1 MQHIKEALRS
11 FVQKE
16 GLDNGIQE
24 QKAIS
29 VWPEVVGENISANS
43 LPKSIN
49 SGILIVEVSNTVWR
63 QELQLQK
70 NTIIKKINNVLTKK
84 IIKDIRFL

>member
-16 GLDNGIQE
+16 GLDKGIQE
-24 QKAIS
+24 QKAIN

-49 SGILIVEVSNTVWR
+49 SGILIVEVSNAVWR

>member
-11 FVQKE
+11 FVEKE
-16 GLDNGIQE
+16 GLDRGIQE
-24 QKAIS
+24 QKAVT

-43 LPKSIN
+43 LAKSIS
-49 SGILIVEVSNTVWR
+49 SGILTVEVSNAVWR

-70 NTIIKKINNVLTKK
+70 SAIIEKINKVLTRKT
-84 IIKDIRFL
+84 IKDIRFL

>member
-11 FVQKE
+11 FVEKE
-16 GLDNGIQE
+16 GLDRGIQE
-24 QKAIS
+24 QKAVS

-43 LPKSIN
+43 LAKSIS
-49 SGILIVEVSNTVWR
+49 SGILTVEVSNAVWR

-70 NTIIKKINNVLTKK
+70 NDIINQLNTALTKK
-84 IIKDIRFL
+84 TIKDIRFI

>member
-11 FVQKE
+11 FVKKE
-16 GLDNGIQE
+16 GLDRGIQE
-24 QKAIS
+24 QKAVS

-43 LPKSIN
+43 LAKSIS
-49 SGILIVEVSNTVWR
+49 SGILVVEVSNAVWR

-70 NTIIKKINNVLTKK
+70 NAIIEKINKVLTRKT
-84 IIKDIRFL
+84 IKDIRFL

>member
-16 GLDNGIQE
+16 GLDRGIRE

-43 LPKSIN
+43 RPKSIN

>member
-11 FVQKE
+11 FVKKE
-16 GLDNGIQE
+16 GLDRGIQE
-24 QKAIS
+24 QKAVS

-43 LPKSIN
+43 SAKSIS
-49 SGILIVEVSNTVWR
+49 SGILIVEVSNAVWR

-70 NTIIKKINNVLTKK
+70 NAIIEKINKVLTRKT
-84 IIKDIRFL
+84 IKDIRFL

>member
-49 SGILIVEVSNTVWR
+49 SGILIVEVSNAVWR

>member
-11 FVQKE
+11 FVKKE

-24 QKAIS
+24 QKAVS

-43 LPKSIN
+43 LAKSIS
-49 SGILIVEVSNTVWR
+49 SGILIVEVSNAVWR

-70 NTIIKKINNVLTKK
+70 NAIIEKINKVLTRKT
-84 IIKDIRFL
+84 IKDIRFL